1 MFVGR
6 LEEDDHA
13 GPAER
18 RGVKS
23 VTERLPRATAA
34 SRGVAAD
41 AIERFLDGIARAGL
55 ELHSFMLV
63 RHGAVAAE
71 GWWSPYRADAPH
83 MLFSLSK
90 SFTSTAVGLAVAD
103 GLLTVDDFVHSF
115 FPTYAPAPLDAN
127 LAAMRVRHLLS
138 MSTGHERDA
147 QLSRPGEHADDWIWG
162 FFQEPVVHEP
172 GTHFVYNNGASYM
185 LSAIVQQVTG
195 QTVLDYL
202 GPRVLAPLGIDGAT
216 WQTCPRGRNMG
227 GSGLRVKTEDIAK
240 FGLLYLQEGV
250 WKGQRILSQDWV
262 REATR
267 RHVANGDD
275 PASDWAQGYG
285 YQFWRCRH
293 GAYRGDGA
301 FGQFCVIFPE
311 QDAVLAITA
320 GVSQLQGVLDEVF
333 AHLLPGM
340 DDAAAAPASASRGA
354 LETRL
359 SGLALPPVGGGQ
371 PHPHKVPGARYRIA
385 DNEWGFTAVAFA
397 WTEDGC
403 TVTFAKDG
411 RKGGATDSATD
422 GAKAGATNSATDLAT
437 DGGTDGAT
445 DSATDGAQVRA
456 TEGAADEGGQE
467 ISCGFSHYV
476 HGTSSFAGRS
486 EPVAASCEWSGS
498 DTLVAV
504 LRFIETP
511 FVVTLTFVFSGE
523 TLRATSVVN
532 VSFGAKE
539 QFSLE
544 GRLDAADAAG

>member
-1 MFVGR
+1 MG
-6 LEEDDHA
+6 
-13 GPAER
+13 

-23 VTERLPRATAA
+23 VTESLPRAAAA

-63 RHGAVAAE
+63 RHGVVAAE

-90 SFTSTAVGLAVAD
+90 SFTSTAVGLAVAE

-115 FPTYAPAPLDAN
+115 FPEYAPDRMDAN

-138 MSTGHERDA
+138 MSTGHAREA
-147 QLSRPGEHADDWIWG
+147 QLARPGEHADDWIWG

-172 GTHFVYNNGASYM
+172 GTHFVYNSGASYM

-216 WQTCPRGRNMG
+216 WQTCPRGRNLG

-240 FGLLYLQEGV
+240 FGLLYLQKGV
-250 WKGQRILSQDWV
+250 WKGQRILSRDWV
-262 REATR
+262 LEATR

-285 YQFWRCRH
+285 YQFWRSRH

-301 FGQFCVIFPE
+301 FGQFCVVFPA

-320 GVSQLQGVLDEVF
+320 GVSQLQRVLDEVF

-340 DDAAAAPASASRGA
+340 EDAVAAHVSAPQGA
-354 LETRL
+354 LESRL
-359 SGLALPPVGGGQ
+359 SALALPPVGSGQ
-371 PHPHKVPGARYRIA
+371 PHPHRASGARYSIA

-403 TVTFAKDG
+403 TFTLAKDG
-411 RKGGATDSATD
+411 ANARAAD
-422 GAKAGATNSATDLAT
+422 GAKAAATDRAGDRAG
-437 DGGTDGAT
+437 DGGA
-445 DSATDGAQVRA
+445 
-456 TEGAADEGGQE
+456 EE
-467 ISCGFSHYV
+467 ISCGFGHYV
-476 HGTSSFAGRS
+476 HGTGSFAGQP
-486 EPVAASCEWSGS
+486 EPVAASCEWRGS

-511 FVVTLTFVFSGE
+511 FVVTLTFVFSGD

-532 VSFGAKE
+532 VSFGAQE

-544 GRLDAADAAG
+544 GRLDAADAMA